1 MRCRGNKSG
10 QGLSMVEAGGGY
22 TGVQYPIAF
31 ILYVSKM
38 FHNNEEEG
46 GGKDRK

>member
-1 MRCRGNKSG
+1 MRCRENKSG